1 MNYENKENN
10 KKIKINIE
18 ILGFN
23 RSKAGRELKAFSGF
37 SDFKSKKKNI
47 SRY

>member
-1 MNYENKENN
+1 MRTKKII
-10 KKIKINIE
+10 KKIKTNIE

-37 SDFKSKKKNI
+37 
-47 SRY
+47 